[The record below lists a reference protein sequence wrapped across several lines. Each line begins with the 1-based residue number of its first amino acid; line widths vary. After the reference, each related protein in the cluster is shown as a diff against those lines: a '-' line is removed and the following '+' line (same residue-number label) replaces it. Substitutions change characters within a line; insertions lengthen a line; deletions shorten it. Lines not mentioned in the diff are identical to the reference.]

1 MAVYYEIRIAGLIPP
16 GALCGFE
23 QIAADL
29 PTETLVCG
37 PFPDQAALYGLLSR
51 LESSGVQLMGLRRQ
65 EHRPSARNRPS

>member
-23 QIAADL
+23 QIAADQ

-37 PFPDQAALYGLLSR
+37 PFRDRAAVYGLLSR

-65 EHRPSARNRPS
+65 EHRSSARHRPS